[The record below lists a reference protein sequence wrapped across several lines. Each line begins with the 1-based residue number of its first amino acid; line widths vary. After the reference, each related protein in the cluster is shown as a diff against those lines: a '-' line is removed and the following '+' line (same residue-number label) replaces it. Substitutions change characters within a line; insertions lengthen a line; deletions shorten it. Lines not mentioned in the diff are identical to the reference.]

1 MGGEHRHSRCAT
13 PLGSIALVRVQ
24 GIVDNC
30 GLRDEERKQDWW
42 LVRVWDVAGHRG
54 QQRGDRAGQ
63 LHQRAL
69 LGLPTGQVETDL
81 WGHVDIVQEEQH
93 ENELIASIRG
103 QVDLQHQLLASQEG
117 LIRQNDVKV
126 AELAARVGLMGGL
139 GVSVSQLA
147 AMGPLVVAAPLL
159 ILGGAQ
165 PPDYEF
171 VGQNLGMVIC
181 GHPDIVQASI
191 TNEGD
196 EK

>member
-1 MGGEHRHSRCAT
+1 MR
-13 PLGSIALVRVQ
+13 VR
-24 GIVDNC
+24 
-30 GLRDEERKQDWW
+30 
-42 LVRVWDVAGHRG
+42 DVAGHCG

-93 ENELIASIRG
+93 ETELIASIRG
-103 QVDLQHQLLASQEG
+103 QVDLPHQLLASQEG

-147 AMGPLVVAAPLL
+147 AMGPPVVAAQPL

-165 PPDYEF
+165 PPVYEF
-171 VGQNLGMVIC
+171 VGQNLGMVIW
-181 GHPDIVQASI
+181 GHPHIVQASI
-191 TNEGD
+191 TDEGD